1 LSNCRRIKGGVYAYA
16 MGRKP
21 KARRHPYGAWL
32 YLLRKEKQLTQAAVS
47 KQSGIPRSNLM
58 YWERSG
64 NLIGRKQI
72 LKLAKIYGVS
82 VQKLLRIEKPRQD

>member
-1 LSNCRRIKGGVYAYA
+1 MG

-32 YLLRKEKQLTQAAVS
+32 FLLRKEKGLAQEAVS
-47 KQSGIPRSNLM
+47 KRTGIPRTTLM
-58 YWERSG
+58 YWERNG
-64 NLIGRKQI
+64 NLIGRRQI

-82 VQKLLRIEKPRQD
+82 VQKLLRVEKSRQD